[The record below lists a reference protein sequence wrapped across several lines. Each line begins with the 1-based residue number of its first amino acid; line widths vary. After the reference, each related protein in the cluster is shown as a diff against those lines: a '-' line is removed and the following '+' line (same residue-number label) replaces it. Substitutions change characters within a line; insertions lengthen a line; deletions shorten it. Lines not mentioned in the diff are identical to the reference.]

1 MDSPGEIDP
10 LLLANAIKKVPPAPC
25 DDCVNASRCATE
37 LLACLTYIEY
47 SNSPRGHYDSAA
59 IRAPT
64 TAIYNRAF
72 SVKQRH
78 VRR

>member
-1 MDSPGEIDP
+1 MDSPGEMDP
-10 LLLANAIKKVPPAPC
+10 LLLADAIKKVPPC

-37 LLACLTYIEY
+37 SLACLTYIEY
-47 SNSPRGHYDSAA
+47 SNSGRYDPVA

-64 TAIYNRAF
+64 SATYNRAF